1 MIQAL
6 IFDMDGTIV
15 DNMRVHTAVWLEVLA
30 EFGINMTPLQFQA
43 ATAGNTNGELLRKLI
58 DPQMSEARVAE
69 IAHEKETR
77 YRERFRPFLQPV
89 AGLEPLL
96 QQAQQ
101 ANVTLAVAT
110 AANQPNIQ
118 YVLDGLDLRRYF
130 ATVVGADDV
139 KRGKPEP
146 DLFLLVAAR
155 LGLSPEVCLVFEDSL
170 AGLEKRKIKA
180 SHALRTEI
188 KIRPLVMPTPEKIQ
202 KKTVALA
209 ELEHLHLQNL
219 SIEQYNDSGILV
231 VEFPVQE

>member
-15 DNMRVHTAVWLEVLA
+15 DNMQVHTAVWLELLA
-30 EFGINMTPLQFQA
+30 EFGINMTQLQFQA

-77 YRERFRPFLQPV
+77 YRERFRPYLQPL

-96 QQAQQ
+96 QEAQQ

-110 AANQPNIQ
+110 AANGPNIE

-146 DLFLLVAAR
+146 DLFLLVAER
-155 LGLSPEVCLVFEDSL
+155 LGLSPERCLVFEDSL
-170 AGLEKRKIKA
+170 AGLEAAHRAGMHSVAITT
-180 SHALRTEI
+180 SHPAEEMMI
-188 KIRPLVMPTPEKIQ
+188 HPTVRQAIPDFTHFQ
-202 KKTVALA
+202 LA
-209 ELEHLHLQNL
+209 NFVRNGG
-219 SIEQYNDSGILV
+219 SM
-231 VEFPVQE
+231 

>member
-15 DNMRVHTAVWLEVLA
+15 DNMWVHTAVWLELLS
-30 EFGINMTPLQFQA
+30 EFGLNMSQLEFQA

-77 YRERFRPFLQPV
+77 YRERFRPHLQPV
-89 AGLEPLL
+89 AGLELLL

-110 AANQPNIQ
+110 AANGPNIE

-146 DLFLLVAAR
+146 DLFLLVAER
-155 LGLSPEVCLVFEDSL
+155 LNLSPEHCLVFEDSL
-170 AGLEKRKIKA
+170 AGLEAAHRAGMRSVAITT
-180 SHALRTEI
+180 SHEAAEMMI
-188 KIRPLVMPTPEKIQ
+188 HPTVRQAIPDFTHFQ
-202 KKTVALA
+202 LTDF
-209 ELEHLHLQNL
+209 
-219 SIEQYNDSGILV
+219 IEG
-231 VEFPVQE
+231 